1 MLNNR
6 IYTVSFH
13 ASSRTLGMAFP
24 LHPTFLFLKKCKGKN
39 FPRSLIKGRIKVM
52 KMREYAKCKQNFLVE
67 RCKCIRSYMEYDTN
81 CTS

>member
-1 MLNNR
+1 MDEDGENVLEVFNLR
-6 IYTVSFH
+6 
-13 ASSRTLGMAFP
+13 
-24 LHPTFLFLKKCKGKN
+24 LHRERFVPEKNCKGKN
-39 FPRSLIKGRIKVM
+39 FPRSLIKGNIKLM